1 MGDKNPSELWLD
13 FIECYA
19 LLNTLHYF
27 TQIKEKIFMTIF
39 HRLQGF
45 LVIYFNFI
53 TFLFTL
59 AKFDIYLYV
68 TVILQIV
75 IQI

>member
-1 MGDKNPSELWLD
+1 
-13 FIECYA
+13 
-19 LLNTLHYF
+19 
-27 TQIKEKIFMTIF
+27 MTIF

-68 TVILQIV
+68 TDSYITNCHTNLAYMGLAKIIIAQDRIGSLFFKDAG
-75 IQI
+75 

>member
-1 MGDKNPSELWLD
+1 
-13 FIECYA
+13 
-19 LLNTLHYF
+19 
-27 TQIKEKIFMTIF
+27 MTIF